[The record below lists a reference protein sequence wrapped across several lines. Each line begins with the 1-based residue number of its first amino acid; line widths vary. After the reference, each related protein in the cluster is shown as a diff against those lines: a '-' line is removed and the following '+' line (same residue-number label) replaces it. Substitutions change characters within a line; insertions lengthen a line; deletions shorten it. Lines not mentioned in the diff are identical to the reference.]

1 MDKRGFRP
9 VSSPVNEKQPVLPL
23 RATKTSAGYDFFA
36 PCDIV
41 IPPQQQ
47 AVFATDVKAKMGE
60 NEVLFLVVRSSAG
73 IKRDLM
79 LSNTVGVVDSDYYN
93 NEDNEGNIHIALRN
107 LKPAMELAGFKRVE
121 LKNGEVV
128 DIPMLKDLTE
138 ENTVVIKEG
147 ERVVQGIFLPVLEAD
162 AGGSKAPRTGG
173 FGSSG
178 K

>member
-1 MDKRGFRP
+1 MPERGFRP
-9 VSSPVNEKQPVLPL
+9 VSAPVNGTPPRLPL

-41 IPPQQQ
+41 IPPQEK

-60 NEVLFLVVRSSAG
+60 SEVLLLVVRSSAG
-73 IKRDLM
+73 AKRDLM
-79 LSNTVGVVDSDYYN
+79 AANTVGIIDSDYYDN
-93 NEDNEGNIHIALRN
+93 PDNEGNIHIALRN
-107 LKPAMELAGFKRVE
+107 LKPALELTGFKTVV
-121 LKNGEVV
+121 LASGERV
-128 DIPMLKDLTE
+128 DIPVIKDLRE
-138 ENTVVIKEG
+138 QNTVVIQAG

-162 AGGSKAPRTGG
+162 SGDSDAMRAGG